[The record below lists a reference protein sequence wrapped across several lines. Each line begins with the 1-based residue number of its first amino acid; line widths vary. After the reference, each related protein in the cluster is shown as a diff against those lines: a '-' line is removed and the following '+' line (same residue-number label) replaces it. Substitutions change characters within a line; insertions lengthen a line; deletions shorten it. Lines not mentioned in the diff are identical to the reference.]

1 MKNEIKKFLEFN
13 GKSILFKKIDGHF
26 YVAIKPVCEALEIN
40 YKQQQQNLKHGDF
53 LAGVSCLHKMH
64 DTSGREQEMLC
75 LPEFYFYGWLFE
87 ANAKSDAYKLYK
99 WKCYEILYDYFNGI
113 MTHRSL
119 ILEEKVTHADEV
131 AEAKKRLEENED
143 YLLIKGSRAV
153 QTKYTTELKAL
164 DQKLIN
170 QQPDLFTKQ

>member
-26 YVAIKPVCEALEIN
+26 YVAIKPVCEALEID
-40 YKQQQQNLKHGDF
+40 YVRQFKNLKNNEF
-53 LAGVSCLHKMH
+53 LGQLLSDQTMVGEDLRERKMI
-64 DTSGREQEMLC
+64 C

-119 ILEEKVTHADEV
+119 ILEEKVSHADEV

>member
-26 YVAIKPVCEALEIN
+26 YVAIKPVCEALEID
-40 YKQQQQNLKHGDF
+40 YVRQFKNLKNNEF
-53 LAGVSCLHKMH
+53 LYGVLSHQTMH
-64 DTSGREQEMLC
+64 DASGRLQKMLC

-119 ILEEKVTHADEV
+119 ILEDKVNHADEV
-131 AEAKKRLEENED
+131 AAAKKRLEENDD
-143 YLLIKGSRAV
+143 YKLIKGSKAV